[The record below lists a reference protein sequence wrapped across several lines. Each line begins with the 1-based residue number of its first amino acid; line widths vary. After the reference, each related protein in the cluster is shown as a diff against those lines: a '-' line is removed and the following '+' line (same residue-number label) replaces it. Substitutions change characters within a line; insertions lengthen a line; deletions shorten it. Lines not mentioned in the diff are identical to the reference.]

1 MRPLHS
7 AGAKDARSGGFF
19 IRVHHRFKEVAM
31 RTTQIHLVQSF
42 RRVQVFHD
50 GHADV
55 VGTVDTNEARKQL
68 DAAVSQIDAAVDAQ
82 GTRTRETRAEV
93 NKRRQLERELI
104 GKYMTPLATFA
115 RSKLVGVPDFGALT
129 PSANDLRTERLM
141 QSARAMAKAAAP
153 LAVKIAPYF
162 SSGFLQQF
170 GNKAQAIQTSLDARE
185 NHRTAR
191 KNATTQIQVAVK
203 LGRDAVST
211 LDGQIKH
218 LIHGN
223 AVLEDA
229 WNTAKRVT
237 QSTGVRHSTVPATV
251 ATPAVVTA
259 MPAVQAVPATPAAAP
274 VQEVKV
280 A

>member
-1 MRPLHS
+1 
-7 AGAKDARSGGFF
+7 
-19 IRVHHRFKEVAM
+19 M

-162 SSGFLQQF
+162 SSGFLQ
-170 GNKAQAIQTSLDARE
+170 
-185 NHRTAR
+185 
-191 KNATTQIQVAVK
+191 
-203 LGRDAVST
+203 
-211 LDGQIKH
+211 
-218 LIHGN
+218 
-223 AVLEDA
+223 
-229 WNTAKRVT
+229 
-237 QSTGVRHSTVPATV
+237 
-251 ATPAVVTA
+251 
-259 MPAVQAVPATPAAAP
+259 
-274 VQEVKV
+274 
-280 A
+280 